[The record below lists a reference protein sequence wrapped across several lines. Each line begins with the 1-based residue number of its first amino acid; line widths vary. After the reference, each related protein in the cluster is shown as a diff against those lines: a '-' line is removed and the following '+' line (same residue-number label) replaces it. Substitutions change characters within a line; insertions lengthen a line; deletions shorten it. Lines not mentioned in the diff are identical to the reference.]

1 MRVFLRIERLA
12 ITRALA
18 AQMAPFVVEPPSR
31 LTFVR
36 RLRGL
41 AYVPLSH
48 SCAVCMVLQ
57 ITTGIH
63 SINAAGMQSVQ
74 YIHQDF
80 LDCCIPCNTS
90 VRVFLTF
97 CCSLACVF
105 NGGAFTLVIY
115 SANVA
120 LASNVLSALSFDFVL
135 SHCLMVRLPL

>member
-1 MRVFLRIERLA
+1 MLFSESSVSLARGHEARKRVHLLLCLLLDSLLCA
-12 ITRALA
+12 GCAVWP
-18 AQMAPFVVEPPSR
+18 MC
-31 LTFVR
+31 
-36 RLRGL
+36 
-41 AYVPLSH
+41 LSH

-80 LDCCIPCNTS
+80 LDFCIPCNTS
-90 VRVFLTF
+90 VRVFLPF
-97 CCSLACVF
+97 CCFLACVF

-115 SANVA
+115 STNAA
-120 LASNVLSALSFDFVL
+120 LASNVLSALSFDFLL